1 MWRNFHN
8 SPFAIGVSRR
18 FPLLLPAM
26 LPSYFHEISL
36 IPLLSVEEEATLSER
51 VQVLAV
57 LESREWAV
65 VIRRFGL
72 DRRQPMTLELIGA
85 ATISLPPAR
94 CAA

>member
-8 SPFAIGVSRR
+8 SPFAIGVPRR
-18 FPLLLPAM
+18 FPLLLAAM

-51 VQVLAV
+51 VQALAG
-57 LESREWAV
+57 LKSRERAV

-72 DRRQPMTLELIGA
+72 DGRQPMTLELIGA
-85 ATISLPPAR
+85 ATTSLPPAR

>member
-1 MWRNFHN
+1 L
-8 SPFAIGVSRR
+8 P
-18 FPLLLPAM
+18 LPAM
-26 LPSYFHEISL
+26 LPSCFHEISL
-36 IPLLSVEEEATLSER
+36 IPLLSVEEETTLSER

-57 LESREWAV
+57 LKSRERAV

-72 DRRQPMTLELIGA
+72 DGRQPMTLELIGA

>member
-8 SPFAIGVSRR
+8 SPFAIGLPRR
-18 FPLLLPAM
+18 FPLPLPAM
-26 LPSYFHEISL
+26 LPSCFHETSL
-36 IPLLSVEEEATLSER
+36 IPLLSVEEEAALSER
-51 VQVLAV
+51 AQVLAV
-57 LESREWAV
+57 LKSLERAV

-72 DRRQPMTLELIGA
+72 DGRQPMTLELIGA